1 MGAVFPCFC
10 NLPASAAIFLAA
22 SCQLQPQKL
31 QSKAWSCSD
40 WRRAAASA
48 VQMASLPQ
56 DMPDS
61 VVQELASL
69 SADELRQL
77 LEDWS
82 LKLAVSY
89 ERKTH
94 FLDMFAQRDCMI
106 ANNPLTDPGLFQSPT
121 LTIFY
126 RKATLQTKSLISRVS
141 PKATIQLT
149 YDLYMTLLKQRLDTE
164 TWAKKRSIP
173 ELCRN
178 PPEGEELAEKTKDG
192 WESTEFCSFFSR
204 GYNSHTLGY
213 AGIYLYMWLLMHM
226 LLFMVVV
233 GCPSFVMTCLGKC
246 YEGNSG
252 PVLTHEWGYTVTNQI
267 CILLGSNILFLL

>member
-1 MGAVFPCFC
+1 M
-10 NLPASAAIFLAA
+10 
-22 SCQLQPQKL
+22 QPQKL

-40 WRRAAASA
+40 WRRAAASV

-61 VVQELASL
+61 VVQELANL

-82 LKLAVSY
+82 LKLA
-89 ERKTH
+89 
-94 FLDMFAQRDCMI
+94 DMFTQRDCTI

-121 LTIFY
+121 FTTFY

-141 PKATIQLT
+141 PKAPIQRT

-164 TWAKKRSIP
+164 TWAKKRSLP
-173 ELCRN
+173 ELCGI

-213 AGIYLYMWLLMHM
+213 AGMYMYTWLDTHTHIY
-226 LLFMVVV
+226 
-233 GCPSFVMTCLGKC
+233 
-246 YEGNSG
+246 
-252 PVLTHEWGYTVTNQI
+252 I
-267 CILLGSNILFLL
+267 CIYMYMYVCIYMYIYIYVYVCI